1 MATTHHPEEAPTL
14 QARGTAR
21 AYAVPAARRHPW
33 RQVLQTIGKHL
44 LVGGVGLVFVF
55 PVIWMFL
62 ASTRTDAE
70 IFQWPPEIIPHH
82 WTWSNY
88 SDAFSFGNPGCTL
101 LTCNFARYTRNTVII
116 AGFNVIG
123 TLISCSLSAYAFA
136 RVNWR
141 GRGFVF
147 LIVLSTMLLPYPVT
161 LIPVYIIFKNLNM
174 IGTSGILFGY
184 GPLIVPAFF
193 GNAFFI
199 FLLRQF
205 FMTIPRELD
214 EAALID
220 GAGHLGIFTR
230 VILPLSR
237 PALAVVA
244 LLTFLNNWTDL
255 FGPMIYL
262 NDTSLYTLSLGLQEF
277 RGAHTFHWSLLMA
290 ASVLFILPIV
300 ILFVIAQRTF
310 IQGITMTGLK
320 G

>member
-1 MATTHHPEEAPTL
+1 
-14 QARGTAR
+14 
-21 AYAVPAARRHPW
+21 V
-33 RQVLQTIGKHL
+33 
-44 LVGGVGLVFVF
+44 LVGGVGLIFVF
-55 PVIWMFL
+55 PVIWMVL

-70 IFQWPPEIIPHH
+70 IFQWPPVIIPHH

-88 SDAFSFGNPGCTL
+88 GDAFSYGNAGCTL

-116 AGFNVIG
+116 AGLNVLG
-123 TLISCSLSAYAFA
+123 TILSCSLSAYAFS

-161 LIPVYIIFKNLNM
+161 LIPLYIIFKNLGLV
-174 IGTSGILFGY
+174 GTF

-214 EAALID
+214 EAAFID
-220 GAGHLGIFTR
+220 GAGHLGIFMR

-262 NDTSLYTLSLGLQEF
+262 TDTSQFTLSLGLQEF

-300 ILFVIAQRTF
+300 ILFVVAQRTF